1 MRLASA
7 ALTATSAPLRRA
19 TRDAQEPQ
27 CAWPSLIGAVRQLW
41 GYGVTAACALP
52 NCETRVRLPVP
63 PAHPHAR
70 THARSCARAPART
83 RAPAHARVCS
93 LATLLLKLHSSMEE
107 HRSHEPGIPGQYRV
121 ELASLIGATA
131 STAAYEASG
140 RSRFDSSVRHAAETL
155 APAIPG
161 LGTSYTE

>member
-1 MRLASA
+1 MCLAFINWCCAPTLGVWCNGSMRS
-7 ALTATSAPLRRA
+7 SKLRDPGSTPGTPR
-19 TRDAQEPQ
+19 
-27 CAWPSLIGAVRQLW
+27 
-41 GYGVTAACALP
+41 
-52 NCETRVRLPVP
+52 P
-63 PAHPHAR
+63 PAR

-83 RAPAHARVCS
+83 RAHAHARDDS

-155 APAIPG
+155 APANPG
-161 LGTSYTE
+161 LGNLYTK